1 MHVKDKV
8 ALVTG
13 ATSGVGRATAEVF
26 ARQGAHVVATGRRA
40 ELGKHLESEVRE
52 AGHEIT
58 FLQADVSRVAD
69 CQLSVETAVATYG
82 RIDVV
87 VNAAGIESSV
97 TDFHTLTE
105 DEWDTVLDINLKGT
119 AFCCQA
125 AVPHML
131 EQGGGVL
138 LNIASINAVE
148 ALAHMAPYNVSKA
161 GVVQLTRTLAVEY
174 LLQGIR
180 ANAILLGGAEGG
192 TATRSQDGFARYM
205 RGPDFTRSTE
215 EPDALARLM
224 IQPAEDVGKVLAL
237 LCSDDARLL
246 TGATIA
252 LDRAMTAGFTTS
264 MVTHMTT
271 AELWT

>member
-1 MHVKDKV
+1 MSLKGKA

-13 ATSGVGRATAEVF
+13 ATSGVGRATALAF
-26 ARQGAHVVATGRRA
+26 ARNGARVMGTGRRT
-40 ELGKHLESEVRE
+40 ELGDELEAE
-52 AGHEIT
+52 ARKAGDELRFFT
-58 FLQADVSRVAD
+58 ADVSRAAE
-69 CQLSVETAVATYG
+69 CEASVEATVAAFGT
-82 RIDVV
+82 IDIV
-87 VNAAGIESSV
+87 VNAAGVESSV
-97 TDFHTLTE
+97 SDFHALTE
-105 DEWDTVLDINLKGT
+105 EEWDSVLDTNLKGT
-119 AFCCQA
+119 AFCCRHA
-125 AVPHML
+125 IPHML
-131 EQGGGVL
+131 KQGGGVL

-174 LLQGIR
+174 LLQNIR
-180 ANAILLGGAEGG
+180 ANVIVLGGVEGG
-192 TATRSQDGFARYM
+192 TATRTQDALARYM
-205 RGPDFTRSTE
+205 RGPDFVRSTR

-224 IQPAEDVGKVLAL
+224 IQPADDVARVLAL

-264 MVTHMTT
+264 MVTHMTV